1 MVKIPYNYE
10 LQLCKS
16 SSIGRA
22 LPFQGKC
29 CGFRVLSFAQMMYPV
44 VKGFVDLFRVGK
56 RKIELT
62 TQITSIISQVVKLVA
77 TACKSTG
84 IVLKTYE

>member
-1 MVKIPYNYE
+1 MAPDF
-10 LQLCKS
+10 QS
-16 SSIGRA
+16 GIGPVRDR
-22 LPFQGKC
+22 L
-29 CGFRVLSFAQMMYPV
+29 VAQMMYPV

-77 TACKSTG
+77 TACKSLG